1 MSSFAPSDAQRAVF
15 DSARLDL
22 LDFSRPSTINQER
35 ERQEITRNFCS
46 DTMTAPTPQMLE
58 YALKAAS
65 LGDDVMGWDYCTN
78 RLEEHV
84 ARLCGKEAGI
94 FVSSGS
100 MGNQLAIRALL
111 GKPPYS
117 VLSDHRAHNY
127 TSEAGGTAFHSGAT
141 SIPVIPSNGKYIT
154 LEDVKSHIILSDDI
168 HYATTQLITLEN
180 TLYGTIHPQSSIVE
194 IADYAKKNGLKLH
207 LDGARLW
214 HVSVETGLSL
224 KELCDPF
231 DTISVCFSKGLGAPV
246 GSMLVGPSD
255 IITLV
260 RRYRK
265 LFGGAM
271 RQIGFLSAAAA
282 YSLSHHL
289 PLLPGVHQKAKRLAA
304 GMESLGIRIT
314 VPVETCMVF
323 FDPSPI
329 GLTTEEI
336 AAKGEALD
344 KPIKMF
350 GGDRLAVHIQ
360 TTDEAIDDLLA
371 LISSMA
377 KGSQGALSKKAS
389 SKTPYPAK
397 L

>member
-65 LGDDVMGWDYCTN
+65 LGDDVMGWDYC
-78 RLEEHV
+78 
-84 ARLCGKEAGI
+84 
-94 FVSSGS
+94 
-100 MGNQLAIRALL
+100 
-111 GKPPYS
+111 
-117 VLSDHRAHNY
+117 
-127 TSEAGGTAFHSGAT
+127 
-141 SIPVIPSNGKYIT
+141 
-154 LEDVKSHIILSDDI
+154 
-168 HYATTQLITLEN
+168 
-180 TLYGTIHPQSSIVE
+180 
-194 IADYAKKNGLKLH
+194 
-207 LDGARLW
+207 
-214 HVSVETGLSL
+214 
-224 KELCDPF
+224 
-231 DTISVCFSKGLGAPV
+231 APV

-255 IITLV
+255 IIALV

-360 TTDEAIDDLLA
+360 TSDEAIDDLLA

-389 SKTPYPAK
+389 LKTPYPAK